1 MQKPDM
7 VADILQFAQIVR
19 RDHRSKF
26 PVHNLRRKQTLYCLT
41 HYWIKSIK
49 GLIAKQI
56 FRCRAHTDDY
66 QNLFSYLWKKLQFC
80 DFLPDGIVPSVHE
93 KTWFGTEDKS
103 SGKSAPDPLLY
114 NLPENNCHLRYRK
127 TVSLLLHF
135 HTLAYCQSGFP
146 FIWPYNSSHHPKQG
160 AFPGAVTAHKT
171 KHFPHSNIQSCFID
185 RFDSVKRLTAF
196 FDFYHGFSS
205 L

>member
-1 MQKPDM
+1 MLHLQNLKFLFQFFFCCLPLRHTLYLVNVKFHVFQIFGKKNPPFMQKPDM

-66 QNLFSYLWKKLQFC
+66 QNLFFSYLWKKLQFC

-93 KTWFGTEDKS
+93 KTWFETEGKS

-114 NLPENNCHLRYRK
+114 
-127 TVSLLLHF
+127 
-135 HTLAYCQSGFP
+135 
-146 FIWPYNSSHHPKQG
+146 
-160 AFPGAVTAHKT
+160 
-171 KHFPHSNIQSCFID
+171 
-185 RFDSVKRLTAF
+185 
-196 FDFYHGFSS
+196 
-205 L
+205 